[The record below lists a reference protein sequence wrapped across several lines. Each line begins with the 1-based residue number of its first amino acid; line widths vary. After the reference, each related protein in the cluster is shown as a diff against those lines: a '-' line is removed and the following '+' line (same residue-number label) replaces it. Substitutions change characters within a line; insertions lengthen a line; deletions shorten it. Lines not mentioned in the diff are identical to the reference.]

1 MAAESEKLDIENGAS
16 LLDILDAEFREEN
29 GVKFFIKLFIFALSC
44 HGGYRW
50 VIMLEKCGHPDLN
63 VFHLKWIIGNNCNWK
78 NQNPGNRFGAT
89 T

>member
-63 VFHLKWIIGNNCNWK
+63 VFHLKWI
-78 NQNPGNRFGAT
+78 
-89 T
+89 